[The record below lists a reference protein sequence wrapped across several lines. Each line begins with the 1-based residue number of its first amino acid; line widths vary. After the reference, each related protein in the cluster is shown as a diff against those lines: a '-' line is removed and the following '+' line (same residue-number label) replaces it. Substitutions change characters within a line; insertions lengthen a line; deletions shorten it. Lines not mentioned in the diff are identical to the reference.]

1 MSGISNS
8 PRLLK
13 GGLVLLDPES
23 AAVQRIITLQYNPTT
38 LSRSL
43 QIQDVSSGSEDRSE
57 ALRVKGPPVETISLE
72 AELDAT
78 DQLEFPDEHAD
89 TVEFGIHPQL
99 AALESIVYPTSGKLL
114 ANNELASGG
123 TLEIV
128 PMELPLTLF
137 VWSKSRVLPVRITE
151 LSVTEDAFD
160 AELNPIRAKVS
171 LGMRVLSVDD
181 LDFAHKGASL
191 FMSYLQQKES
201 LARRSAG
208 GELNALGIGEI
219 P

>member
-1 MSGISNS
+1 MSGLDNS
-8 PRLLK
+8 PRLLS

-23 AAVQRIITLQYNPTT
+23 AAVQRIITFQYNPVT

-57 ALRVKGPPVETISLE
+57 ALRVKGPPIETITLE

-78 DQLEFPDEHAD
+78 DQLEFPDQNSGA
-89 TVEFGIHPQL
+89 VEFGLHPQL
-99 AALESIVYPTSGKLL
+99 AALESIVYPTSDKLL
-114 ANNELASGG
+114 SNNNLASGG

-151 LSVTEDAFD
+151 LSITEDAFD
-160 AELNPIRAKVS
+160 ADLNPIRAKVS
-171 LGMRVLSVDD
+171 LGLRVLSVDD
-181 LDFAHKGASL
+181 LEFSHKGSSL

-201 LARRSAG
+201 LATRAAG
-208 GELNALGIGEI
+208 GELDALGIGEI

>member
-1 MSGISNS
+1 MSGLDNS
-8 PRLLK
+8 PRLLS

-23 AAVQRIITLQYNPTT
+23 AAVQRIITFQYNPVT

-57 ALRVKGPPVETISLE
+57 ALRVKGPPIETITLE

-78 DQLEFPDEHAD
+78 DQLEFPDQNSGA
-89 TVEFGIHPQL
+89 VEFGLHPQL
-99 AALESIVYPTSGKLL
+99 AALESIVYPTSDKLL
-114 ANNELASGG
+114 SNNNLASGG

-151 LSVTEDAFD
+151 LSITEDAFD
-160 AELNPIRAKVS
+160 ADLNPIRAKVS
-171 LGMRVLSVDD
+171 LGLRVLSVDN
-181 LDFAHKGASL
+181 LEF
-191 FMSYLQQKES
+191 
-201 LARRSAG
+201 
-208 GELNALGIGEI
+208 
-219 P
+219 